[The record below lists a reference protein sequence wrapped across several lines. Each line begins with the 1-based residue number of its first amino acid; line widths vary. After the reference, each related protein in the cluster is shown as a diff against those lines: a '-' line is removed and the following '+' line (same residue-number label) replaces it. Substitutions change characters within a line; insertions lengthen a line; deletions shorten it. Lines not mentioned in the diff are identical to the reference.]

1 MIISVFYFLVIL
13 LLFTLT
19 GNYRFG
25 RRKSEQIRN
34 LGIMLVYPNAK
45 INLGLYV
52 TGKRPDGFHNLE
64 SVFYPVSLAD
74 VLEVNMIDRPK
85 GICVFQNTGIP
96 VDCAAE
102 KNLVVKAYK
111 LLAAAYDLPAV
122 EVKLHKVIPY
132 GAGLGGG
139 SSDAAFMLKLLNT
152 YFDLNISERGLVNYA
167 SRLGSDCMFF
177 IKNVP
182 AFVGGRGELLEEIGL
197 SLAGY
202 KIVIVK
208 PDCEVS
214 TAEAYRGIVPE
225 KASYDLHRLAA
236 LPIEKW
242 QAKIG
247 NDFEKTICSEH
258 PEIRRTKAA
267 LYEAGALYASMTGSG
282 SGVYGI
288 FRKDAKVTAVL
299 KGEFVWS
306 DEQQMAY

>member
-1 MIISVFYFLVIL
+1 
-13 LLFTLT
+13 
-19 GNYRFG
+19 
-25 RRKSEQIRN
+25 
-34 LGIMLVYPNAK
+34 MLVYPNAK
-45 INLGLYV
+45 INFGLYV

-64 SVFYPVSLAD
+64 SVFYPVALAD
-74 VLEVNMIDRPK
+74 VLEVNQINKPK

-122 EVKLHKVIPY
+122 EVKLHKLIPY

-152 YFDLNISERGLVNYA
+152 YFDLKISERGLINYA

-177 IKNVP
+177 IKNTP
-182 AFVGGRGELLEEIGL
+182 AFVGGRGEILEEIAL
-197 SLAGY
+197 SLENY

-214 TAEAYRGIVPE
+214 TAEAYRGIVPCE
-225 KASYDLHRLAA
+225 APYNLHRLPGLA
-236 LPIEKW
+236 IEKW
-242 QAKIG
+242 QMKIG
-247 NDFEKTICSEH
+247 NDFEKMILAEH
-258 PEIRRTKAA
+258 PEIKRTKMA

-288 FRKDAKVTAVL
+288 FRQDTKITADL
-299 KGEFVWS
+299 KGGFVWM
-306 DEQQMAY
+306 DEK

>member
-1 MIISVFYFLVIL
+1 
-13 LLFTLT
+13 
-19 GNYRFG
+19 
-25 RRKSEQIRN
+25 
-34 LGIMLVYPNAK
+34 MLVYPNAK
-45 INLGLYV
+45 INIGLYV
-52 TGKRPDGFHNLE
+52 TGKRPDGFHNIE

-74 VLEVNMIDRPK
+74 VLEVNRINKPK

-96 VDCAAE
+96 VDCTAE

-122 EVKLHKVIPY
+122 EVRLHKVIPY

-152 YFDLNISERGLVNYA
+152 YFDLKISERGLINYA

-177 IKNVP
+177 IKNIP
-182 AFVGGRGELLEEIGL
+182 AFVGGRGEVLEEIGL
-197 SLAGY
+197 SIEDY

-214 TAEAYRGIVPE
+214 TSEAYRGIVPGE
-225 KASYDLHRLAA
+225 ASYDLHRLPGLA
-236 LPIEKW
+236 IEKW
-242 QAKIG
+242 QTKIG
-247 NDFEKTICSEH
+247 NDFEKTVGAEH
-258 PEIRRTKAA
+258 PEIRRTKMA

-288 FRKDAKVTAVL
+288 FRQDAKITADL
-299 KGEFVWS
+299 KGEFMWV
-306 DEQQMAY
+306 DEKQNE